1 MATTLKS
8 TAPKRIPA
16 GAPVSLHPRERETV
30 VAMVTASVE
39 FSLDRSSEDFREMPS
54 AERFAALQ
62 EAMYAYQFWKGKLP
76 EARGGLAAEM
86 YLLPVTQWVSYLRS
100 KVADVSAAD

>member
-39 FSLDRSSEDFREMPS
+39 FSFDRASADFREMPS
-54 AERFAALQ
+54 AERFSALQ
-62 EAMYAYQFWKGKLP
+62 EAMYAFQFWRGKLP
-76 EARGGLAAEM
+76 DSRAKLAGEL
-86 YLLPVTQWVSYLRS
+86 YLLPVTQWGAYLRN
-100 KVADVSAAD
+100 AAHTV